1 MLTNSWSLLVK
12 ANLSENS
19 AQRLSDCELLDQLST
34 FLFAGSD
41 TTAISISWALHYLS
55 QNPELQ
61 FRLRQELSSV
71 VIPSGASLDIT
82 VLDSL
87 PFLDAVVKETLR
99 LAPPVH
105 GTIRVATKDDYIPLS
120 SPTILRTNEEVSSIR
135 IRKGSYIHIPIEGLN
150 YSKDIWGPDA
160 LTFRPERWTMQ
171 SGSPGG
177 VPAQHPGLANI
188 MSFSFGPHACLG
200 WRFSILEMK
209 VFLAVLLPQFSFAPA
224 AEISKYNAII
234 TRPYVTNKYELGA
247 QLPLKISRYTA

>member
-12 ANLSENS
+12 ANLSENP

-120 SPTILRTNEEVSSIR
+120 SPTVLRTNEEVSSVH

-150 YSKDIWGPDA
+150 YSKDLWGPDA
-160 LTFRPERWTMQ
+160 LSFRPERWTMP
-171 SGSPGG
+171 SGTPGG